1 MEALLMILF
10 STKTP
15 HYMPFVACRIV
26 ELSITNGELGDNRL
40 NFDSACTYF
49 PIFHPGFCTDTA
61 FGLNAY
67 ATSALAFLNDVEE
80 ACRWGKIA
88 LNLHESSAG
97 SELKHPK
104 LIFSA
109 YATVLVLSEPIQST
123 TSILQDNHEK
133 ALAMGDPELACFS
146 ANCSIGFGVMF
157 CGDNLV
163 EKEQECNVVAK

>member
-1 MEALLMILF
+1 MYARMGAVISIMEALLMILF

-26 ELSITNGELGDNRL
+26 ELSITN
-40 NFDSACTYF
+40 
-49 PIFHPGFCTDTA
+49 GFCTDTA

-123 TSILQDNHEK
+123 TSILRDNHEK